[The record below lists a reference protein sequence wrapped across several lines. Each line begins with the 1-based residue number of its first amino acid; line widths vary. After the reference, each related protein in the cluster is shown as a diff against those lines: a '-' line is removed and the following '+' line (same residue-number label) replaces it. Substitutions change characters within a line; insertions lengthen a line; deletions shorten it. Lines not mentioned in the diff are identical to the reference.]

1 MTSPWCVAPRIARL
15 FGIGVLAAFSPLAW
29 TQVAPADAPPAGSAF
44 QDHYIAGGTL
54 TPDVSSGDSL
64 SADTSG
70 LARSIRIDGVASY
83 LSQQGPNSPPPI
95 HEDGLI
101 VNAQWDTSAYGAWSA
116 DGALRT
122 GNSVTGFSD
131 YGTGSFALHQRG
143 MPFDDGWLADNALG
157 DINAPLIDLARLQ
170 PRFLLTQS
178 PLAGFDT
185 EWHGPEG
192 LEFLAGGGEPGIYDG
207 IKVPAFNTL
216 GGTTGTLGAEWAAS
230 SQWTLGGQLA
240 TARNTD
246 LYYQPINSGLGTASD
261 ERISSTTGFLTA
273 AWQSGANHAQ
283 FNFLDGTLDG
293 SGNASGTWVD
303 AGHTSGAI
311 TQSAGLFRIDPNLA
325 WANQLITSD
334 VQGGYYRVDFQS
346 RRWLAD
352 FDVDEVSSVSG
363 VVGNTT
369 FITGDTRYQL
379 NRDTGIGGVINLRR
393 GDLDNAWSAEG
404 YLDRANSLGSAR
416 LQLDYATDPQ
426 TQDATVTAQQTWT
439 LPAGERLATTL
450 AADHIRSSA
459 FENFPQEAT
468 IARLALYGGGELTSR
483 LSLSGTVQL
492 AATVQGHAA
501 PSQSADVSLNYQL
514 SRWWS
519 LAADYYENRVGSW
532 TQLVITSPL
541 APPTAQ
547 PVSGIGARG
556 VFLTLRYQEAR
567 GAHFAPLGGAAG
579 AGSGSLSGVVYL
591 DANENGR
598 FDAGET
604 GAANVMVVLDGR
616 YAVRTDNNGRYSFPA
631 VAAGHHVLTV
641 SSDNLPLPWVLTNS
655 GRTELQVYTRES
667 TTVDIGALRMK

>member
-1 MTSPWCVAPRIARL
+1 MTSFRCVAPRIAWL
-15 FGIGVLAAFSPLAW
+15 CGIGVLVVFSRGAGA
-29 TQVAPADAPPAGSAF
+29 QVAPADAPAPATGF

-54 TPDVSSGDSL
+54 TPDISSGDATS
-64 SADTSG
+64 SDTQG

-83 LSQQGPNSPPPI
+83 LSQSGPNSPPPI

-101 VNAQWDTSAYGAWSA
+101 VDAQWDTAAYGAWSA
-116 DGALRT
+116 DGALRS
-122 GNSVTGFSD
+122 GNAVSGFSD
-131 YGTGSFALHQRG
+131 YGTGSFSLHQRG

-157 DINAPLIDLARLQ
+157 DINAPLIDLARMQ

-178 PLAGFDT
+178 PMAGIDT
-185 EWHGPEG
+185 EWHGPSG
-192 LEFLAGGGEPGIYDG
+192 LELLAGGGEPGIYDG

-216 GGTTGTLGAEWAAS
+216 GGSTGTLGAQWAPSA
-230 SQWTLGGQLA
+230 QWTLGGELA
-240 TARNTD
+240 TARDTD
-246 LYYQPINSGLGTASD
+246 LYYQPLNSGLGTASN
-261 ERISSTTGFLTA
+261 EHITSTTGFLSA
-273 AWQSGANHAQ
+273 AWQSGASHAQ
-283 FNFLDGTLDG
+283 FNFLDGSLDG
-293 SGNASGTWVD
+293 NGNSSGTWVD
-303 AGHTSGAI
+303 AAHTSGAV

-334 VQGGYYRVDFQS
+334 VQGGYYRVDYQS

-363 VVGNTT
+363 TLGNTT
-369 FITGDTRYQL
+369 FITGDSRYQL
-379 NRDTGIGGVINLRR
+379 NRDTGIGGVVNLRR

-404 YLDRANSLGSAR
+404 YVDHANSLGSGR

-426 TQDATVTAQQTWT
+426 TQDATVTLQQTWT
-439 LPAGERLATTL
+439 LSAGERLATTL

-459 FENFPQEAT
+459 IPTDPQEAT
-468 IARLALYGGGELTSR
+468 IGRFAVYGGGDLTSR
-483 LSLSGTVQL
+483 LSVSGTVQL
-492 AATVQGHAA
+492 ASTLQGHAA

-556 VFLTLRYQEAR
+556 IFITLRYQEAR

-579 AGSGSLSGVVYL
+579 SGSGSLTGVVFL

-604 GAANVMVVLDGR
+604 GAANVLVVLDGR
-616 YAVRTDNNGRYSFPA
+616 FAVRTDNNGRYSFPA

-641 SSDNLPLPWVLTNS
+641 SSDNLPLPWVLSNS
-655 GRTELQVYTRES
+655 GRTEVQVYTREA
-667 TTVDIGALRMK
+667 TNADIGALRMK